1 MLSDIVQLTDH
12 ELDQLLDAL
21 SQGTIEPGTSLQQ
34 IRKAGSTLVPSRF
47 TIGCRRPWVFSGR
60 SRV

>member
-12 ELDQLLDAL
+12 ELDQLRDAL

-34 IRKAGSTLVPSRF
+34 IRKEPENFLTFLR
-47 TIGCRRPWVFSGR
+47 VFSL
-60 SRV
+60 